1 MQTLDWVLTVCQCRI
16 TGYNT
21 GSTVAGMLT
30 VGEAVDMW
38 GQGVYGNSLYLLLSF
53 SVNLKLLKNILKIF

>member
-38 GQGVYGNSLYLLLSF
+38 GQGVYGNSLYFPLDIA
-53 SVNLKLLKNILKIF
+53 VNLKSL